1 MDDRIP
7 LRADESRTLRR
18 LIAAIAYRSA
28 RVLKKVPREYPD
40 FSPGSGVR
48 PAREIVS
55 HMSSVLAYAYGR
67 LSDTKRI
74 RHELADWDTERDRFY
89 GTLESIDDV
98 VAKGAALNEG
108 ELDQLLQGPFADVL
122 THIGQL
128 AMLRRMCGAPVPG
141 ENYFLADIEIGRAG
155 IEQPDPVVP
164 DPAVER

>member
-7 LRADESRTLRR
+7 LGTDESHTLRR

-28 RVLKKVPREYPD
+28 RVLKDVPEDYPD

-48 PAREIVS
+48 PPREIVS

-74 RHELADWDTERDRFY
+74 GHELADWDAELDRFY
-89 GTLESIDDV
+89 GKLKSIDDAL
-98 VAKGAALNEG
+98 AKGAALNEG

-128 AMLRRMCGAPVPG
+128 AMMRRMCGAPVPG
-141 ENYFLADIEIGRAG
+141 ENYFLADVEIGRVG
-155 IEQPDPVVP
+155 IEQADPVVP
-164 DPAVER
+164 DPGKES